1 MTFSAWLHGRQPE
14 RIEFGS
20 YVSAV
25 EPLNASCVVLGNGD
39 RSSELGMTIK
49 ILVVKDE
56 PLLQMAAVN
65 LVEDAGFE
73 ALEAADGEEPLA
85 LLEAV
90 SDIRF

>member
-1 MTFSAWLHGRQPE
+1 
-14 RIEFGS
+14 
-20 YVSAV
+20 
-25 EPLNASCVVLGNGD
+25 
-39 RSSELGMTIK
+39 MTIK

-73 ALEAADGEEPLA
+73 ALKAADGEEPLA